1 MFLFETYN
9 KMSKNA
15 NHNMGACLLQ
25 SELCLAYFMGT
36 IKQTRNEMSFCEV
49 NDRLYEILAKW
60 KDPASK
66 Y

>member
-1 MFLFETYN
+1 
-9 KMSKNA
+9 
-15 NHNMGACLLQ
+15 MGACLLQ

-36 IKQTRNEMSFCEV
+36 IKQTLNEMSFCEV
-49 NDRLYEILAKW
+49 NDRLYEILVKW